1 MRRRVYVLAIAAALL
16 LTACGQSQAEENR
29 QLERQT
35 EVSAEAS
42 METKESQTP
51 AVTADTAE
59 GEVDTENESAD
70 TEETKILIAYF
81 TWADNTVLTDQEID
95 LDAVTSASLVSPG
108 NTEIL
113 AEWIGQETGGDLFS
127 ITVME
132 PYPADYDECLDR
144 AALENAENARPELS
158 SHVEDMDAYDTVFLG
173 FPNWYYSLPMPVF
186 SFLEEYDFSGK
197 TVIPFCAHG
206 TGGLA
211 GTIQDLEAA
220 LPESAVVAEPFDAER
235 SEIAGSQPQLK
246 EWLDELGYAG

>member
-1 MRRRVYVLAIAAALL
+1 MRRRVYVLAIAASFCLA
-16 LTACGQSQAEENR
+16 ACGQSQAGENR
-29 QLERQT
+29 QPVRQT
-35 EVSAEAS
+35 EVSAETSA
-42 METKESQTP
+42 ETKESQTP
-51 AVTADTAE
+51 AATA
-59 GEVDTENESAD
+59 
-70 TEETKILIAYF
+70 ETKILIAYF

-113 AEWIGQETGGDLFS
+113 AEWIQQETGGNLFS
-127 ITVME
+127 ITVKE

-158 SHVEDMDAYDTVFLG
+158 SHVEDMEAYDTVFLG

-211 GTIQDLEAA
+211 GTIQDLKAA

-246 EWLDELGYAG
+246 EWLEELGYAG

>member
-1 MRRRVYVLAIAAALL
+1 MRRHAYVLVIAAAFL
-16 LTACGQSQAEENR
+16 LTACGQSLAGENR
-29 QLERQT
+29 ELERQT
-35 EVSAEAS
+35 EVST
-42 METKESQTP
+42 ETKQRQLS
-51 AVTADTAE
+51 AVTTG
-59 GEVDTENESAD
+59 GEFDTEHESSD
-70 TEETKILIAYF
+70 TEKTKILIAYF

-95 LDAVTSASLVSPG
+95 MDAVTSASLVSPG

-113 AEWIGQETGGDLFS
+113 AEWIQQETGGDLFS
-127 ITVME
+127 ITVTE

-144 AALENAENARPELS
+144 AALENAESARPELS

-220 LPESAVVAEPFDAER
+220 LSGSAVVAEPFDAER
-235 SEIAGSQPQLK
+235 SEIAGSQLQLK
-246 EWLDELGYAG
+246 EWLEELGYAG